1 MEFLSLCDWHEL
13 QLGARWID
21 IETESERKQ
30 IHNSKALIHLV
41 RQIEKK
47 NIDKQNDYRIERK
60 KELRCKKYESNDQY
74 KWRKDII
81 VMQ

>member
-1 MEFLSLCDWHEL
+1 M
-13 QLGARWID
+13 D

-41 RQIEKK
+41 RQIEKT
-47 NIDKQNDYRIERK
+47 NIDKQNNYRIERK
-60 KELRCKKYESNDQY
+60 KELRSQKYESNDQY